1 MKIYKNLFDQICSLE
16 NIFTAW
22 EEFRRGKSKKP
33 DVQRFEFTLEQNL
46 FSLCEEL
53 KNKSYA
59 HGAYSG
65 FYIRDPKARH
75 IHKAA
80 VRDRVL
86 HHAMF
91 KILHP
96 IFEKEFIAES
106 FSCRVGKGTHR
117 GVAAVETMIRRES
130 KNYTRPCFVLKCD
143 VRRFFD
149 SVDHGVLLAIL
160 RKRIKDAETMWLLKR
175 IIDSFSSREVAFG
188 EKIGLPIGNLT
199 SQLFANVYMN
209 EFDQFV
215 KHKLRVKHYAR
226 YTDDFVAVSADKAYL
241 EWLVWLFAGFLHDRL
256 KLSLHPNKV
265 FIRKVNRGIDFLG
278 YVLLPHCRVL
288 RNKTKRRVFRKLRL
302 RAHQFC
308 ASAIDYYSFN
318 QSLRSYLGALSHANA
333 YHLRQDLQNMYC
345 RGGSV

>member
-1 MKIYKNLFDQICSLE
+1 MKIYKNLFGQICSLE

-22 EEFRRGKSKKP
+22 EEFRRGKSKKS
-33 DVQRFEFTLEQNL
+33 DVQRFEFALEQNL
-46 FSLCEEL
+46 FSLREDL
-53 KNKSYA
+53 NSKSYT

-86 HHAMF
+86 HHAIF
-91 KILHP
+91 RILNP
-96 IFEKEFIAES
+96 IFERVFIAES
-106 FSCRVGKGTHR
+106 FSCRVGKGAHR
-117 GVAAVETMIRRES
+117 GVAAVEVMIRRES

-149 SVDHGVLLAIL
+149 SVDHGILLTIL
-160 RKRIKDAETMWLLKR
+160 RKRIKDAEAMCLVER
-175 IIDSFSSREVAFG
+175 IIGSFSPREVAFG
-188 EKIGLPIGNLT
+188 GKIGLPIGNLT

-209 EFDQFV
+209 EFDRFV
-215 KHKLRVKHYAR
+215 KQELRVKHYAR
-226 YTDDFVAVSADKAYL
+226 YTDDFVVVSAKKVYL
-241 EWLVWLFAGFLHDRL
+241 ECLIRQFADFLRDRL

-265 FIRKVNRGIDFLG
+265 FLRKVNCGIDFLG

-302 RAHQFC
+302 RAHQLR
-308 ASAIDYYSFN
+308 AGVIDYYSFN
-318 QSLRSYLGALSHANA
+318 QSFQSYLGALSHANA

-345 RGGSV
+345 RDNYV